1 MSSIKKRNQ
10 SMSTSASIVG
20 LGLTGAI
27 LRVQAYTV
35 KYALR
40 RARNNWKTI
49 GNMHSKKWE

>member
-1 MSSIKKRNQ
+1 
-10 SMSTSASIVG
+10 MSTSASIVG

-40 RARNNWKTI
+40 CARKHMKTI
-49 GNMHSKKWE
+49 GNMHSEKWE